1 MKLTLKRTYKAPN
14 YTIGHLYIDGQYF
27 CDTLEDTV
35 RDLIREKKI
44 PGQTAIPAGT
54 YHVLV
59 TYSPKFKR
67 KLPIL
72 VNVPMF
78 TGIRIHRGNT
88 AKDTEGCILVGKNTE
103 KGKVTGSTDYEIE
116 LTRRLSEAEERDETN
131 TIEICT
137 QNEH

>member
-1 MKLTLKRTYKAPN
+1 MKLTLKRTYKAPD

-35 RDLIREKKI
+35 RDLTREKKI

>member
-1 MKLTLKRTYKAPN
+1 MKLTLKRTYKAPD

-35 RDLIREKKI
+35 RDLTREKKN

>member
-1 MKLTLKRTYKAPN
+1 
-14 YTIGHLYIDGQYF
+14 
-27 CDTLEDTV
+27 
-35 RDLIREKKI
+35 
-44 PGQTAIPAGT
+44 
-54 YHVLV
+54 
-59 TYSPKFKR
+59 
-67 KLPIL
+67 
-72 VNVPMF
+72 MF

-116 LTRRLSEAEERDETN
+116 LTRRLSETEERGETN

>member
-1 MKLTLKRTYKAPN
+1 MKLTLKRTYTAPD

-35 RDLIREKKI
+35 RDLTREKKI

>member
-1 MKLTLKRTYKAPN
+1 MKLTLRRTYEAPD
-14 YTIGHLYIDGQYF
+14 YTIGHLYIDGRYF

-35 RDLIREKKI
+35 RDLTREKKI
-44 PGQTAIPAGT
+44 PGQTAIPEGT
-54 YHVLV
+54 YQVLV

-116 LTRRLSEAEERDETN
+116 LTRLLSETEERGETN

-137 QNEH
+137 QKGH

>member
-1 MKLTLKRTYKAPN
+1 MKLTLKRTYKAPD

-35 RDLIREKKI
+35 RDLTREKKI

-103 KGKVTGSTDYEIE
+103 KGKVTGSTDYEIV